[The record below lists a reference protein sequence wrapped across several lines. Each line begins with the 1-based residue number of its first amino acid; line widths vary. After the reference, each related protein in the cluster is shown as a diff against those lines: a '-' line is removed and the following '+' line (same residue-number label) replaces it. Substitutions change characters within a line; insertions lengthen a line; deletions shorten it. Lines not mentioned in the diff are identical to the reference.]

1 MYFKEVN
8 KIFKYINSIKSSMI
22 ITFLVIVIDYLN
34 IPTQFIEKNMFLTIG
49 VFCFLILLVIFDFL
63 VSKKYSLITA
73 KSINI
78 LDKNTSTCL
87 FSILIYSIYLIFDFK
102 MYKMGILSIL
112 SVICIGLIL
121 WRIKYIKSLLV
132 KQHKSNS
139 NTYDLKE
146 FLEADIS
153 KLDNNKLILF
163 NEKDVKYDLLSR
175 NIFVNYI
182 SSLINFCNPQ
192 ENFVFALNGAWGSGK
207 TTILNLVKNTLNS
220 EEIIIIDDFDPW
232 KYNDNE
238 TLFRGFYDSITKNKN
253 FDFDYSL
260 YKKFYNIYKVLILG
274 NDNIL
279 NKVNFDIHFTDNNYS
294 VDELKNII
302 SSYLKINNKKVVYII
317 DNIDRLNKEQI
328 LTIFKT
334 ISTLFDFNNF
344 IYLLSFDEKRVN
356 NIFEKEL
363 KMDSNY
369 LNKIINSNVNLP
381 KTNPDIISRIAVDTI
396 IKLFDY
402 YNINLDSSEKV
413 RFLEMFSNLSK
424 KFVDIRELKRF
435 LNYIS
440 AYMQSEYLQ
449 EQVNIGDFIVI
460 QLLKYMNI
468 DLYDTIYR
476 NPVFFVSEDTNL
488 GTNYNNKYSFADKFN
503 QVAKEFYTN
512 LFENGKNK
520 EYKSILSTLFP
531 YVDNYIKGYEIRT
544 TIPFNHN
551 QDLYNDSVINKRI
564 FNGRYFEH
572 YFELT
577 PNEYS
582 VLLKDVNEF
591 VQNINSSNDIN
602 KIELYFKLLLLSDV
616 DNQRFKLEIL
626 NKSLGKINKERV
638 VYLIDI
644 IYKNID
650 NININSNGA
659 TMLGTRERCIL
670 IMSDILNMIDVELAK
685 EKIDSFIDT
694 INYFHDI
701 DELIYWLNP
710 DKQYQRNLN
719 NELYEI
725 AKIKFIDKLNHI
737 IDNSID
743 VLTKEYGKFSIL
755 IFKKYSIDLP
765 KIKQYIN
772 QVLTKN
778 NIFRFLRNFTNEWVG
793 SGYSYEFN
801 EKGLYELV
809 SKEKID
815 EIISSIDYEL
825 NVDQQLIFDIYN
837 KKITNEDS
845 FAKPINYRNL

>member
-8 KIFKYINSIKSSMI
+8 KIFKYISNIKNSII
-22 ITFLVIVIDYLN
+22 IAFLIIIIDYLN
-34 IPTQFIEKNMFLTIG
+34 IPTQFIEKDMFLTIA
-49 VFCFLILLVIFDFL
+49 VFCFLILLVVFDFL

-78 LDKNTSTCL
+78 MDKNI
-87 FSILIYSIYLIFDFK
+87 FIYIVSILIYSVYLIIDFK
-102 MYKMGILSIL
+102 IYKIVIL
-112 SVICIGLIL
+112 SVLLAISIGLII

-132 KQHKSNS
+132 KQHKDNS

-175 NIFVNYI
+175 NMFISYI
-182 SSLINFCNPQ
+182 SSLINYCNPQ
-192 ENFVFALNGAWGSGK
+192 ESFVFALNGAWGSGK
-207 TTILNLVKNTLNS
+207 TTILNLAKNAMNS
-220 EEIIIIDDFDPW
+220 DEIIIIDNFDPW

-274 NDNIL
+274 TDNIL
-279 NKVNFDIHFTDNNYS
+279 NKVNFDMHFTDNNYS

-363 KMDSNY
+363 KIDPNY
-369 LNKIINSNVNLP
+369 LNKIINSNINLP
-381 KTNPDIISRIAVDTI
+381 KTNPDIISKIAVDTI
-396 IKLFDY
+396 IKLIDY
-402 YNINLDSSEKV
+402 YKINLDSSEKI
-413 RFLEMFSNLSK
+413 RFLKMFSYLSK
-424 KFVDIRELKRF
+424 KFADIRELKRF

-440 AYMQSEYLQ
+440 AYMQSNYLQ
-449 EQVNIGDFIVI
+449 EQVNIGDFVVI

-468 DLYDTIYR
+468 NLYDTIYK
-476 NPVFFVSEDTNL
+476 NPIFFVSEDANL
-488 GTNYNNKYSFADKFN
+488 ATNYNDEYFFADKFN
-503 QVAKEFYTN
+503 QVAKEFYKD
-512 LFENGKNK
+512 LFENSQNK
-520 EYKSILSTLFP
+520 EYKSIISILFP
-531 YVDNYIKGYEIRT
+531 YVDNYIRGYEIRT

-577 PNEYS
+577 HNEYS
-582 VLLKDVNEF
+582 ILLKDVNEF
-591 VQNINSSNDIN
+591 VQNINNTNDTN

-616 DNQRFKLEIL
+616 NNQRFKLEIL
-626 NKSLGKINKERV
+626 NKSLDKINKDRL

-644 IYKNID
+644 IYNNID

-670 IMSDILNMIDVELAK
+670 IMCDILNIIDIELAK
-685 EKIDSFIDT
+685 EKIASFINNTKYFYD
-694 INYFHDI
+694 IN
-701 DELIYWLNP
+701 ELIYWLNP
-710 DKQYQRNLN
+710 DKQYQRILN

-725 AKIKFIDKLNHI
+725 AKSKFIDKLNYI

-743 VLTKEYGKFSIL
+743 VITEEYGKFSVL
-755 IFKKYSIDLP
+755 IFKKYSIDIQ
-765 KIKQYIN
+765 KIKKYIN
-772 QVLTKN
+772 EVLTKN
-778 NIFRFLRNFTNEWVG
+778 NVFRFLRNFINEWVG

-801 EKGLYELV
+801 EEGLYELI
-809 SKEKID
+809 SKEQINV
-815 EIISSIDYEL
+815 IINSVDYDL

-837 KKITNEDS
+837 KKITRNDS
-845 FAKPINYRNL
+845 FVKSIDYKNL